1 MMKLNNNEK
10 GFTLI
15 EILIVVLI
23 IGIIAAL
30 AIPNLLSA
38 QKTAWGKT
46 CDANCATMTAA
57 AELYR
62 IQSGGTIPTIS
73 QLTSGLPGYD
83 PVMTSIPPCP
93 AGGGTYSFVA
103 GTTTVQCS
111 NKGTTATSKHP

>member
-1 MMKLNNNEK
+1 MKLYKNEA

-30 AIPNLLSA
+30 AIPNLMSA

-46 CDANCATMTAA
+46 CDANSSTMTAA

-62 IQSGGTIPTIS
+62 IQSGGTLPTID
-73 QLTSGLPGYD
+73 QLTSALSGYEA
-83 PVMTSIPPCP
+83 VMNSIPDCP
-93 AGGGTYSFVA
+93 AGG
-103 GTTTVQCS
+103 
-111 NKGTTATSKHP
+111 KGTTVYKFASTSSTTVECSDKGTKHP